1 MHTFDYHIEV
11 WGIGFGEQEDGTVAT
26 VLQHVALKYDPDCAN
41 DHSEGDITEN
51 MMCAGVLEG
60 GKGTGAGD
68 SGGPL
73 ITKNMAVSYF

>member
-1 MHTFDYHIEV
+1 MNSD
-11 WGIGFGEQEDGTVAT
+11 W
-26 VLQHVALKYDPDCAN
+26 
-41 DHSEGDITEN
+41 DITEN

-73 ITKNMAVSYF
+73 TTKNMVVSYF

>member
-1 MHTFDYHIEV
+1 MNSD
-11 WGIGFGEQEDGTVAT
+11 WG
-26 VLQHVALKYDPDCAN
+26 
-41 DHSEGDITEN
+41 ITEN

-60 GKGTGAGD
+60 GKGTYSGD